1 MLFQCMRFQYQ
12 VMYYFSKKKNSTS
25 GGGGASNLGG
35 LGPKKMVKP
44 KMDLAKALATMGFGT
59 ARIVDAH
66 GERDAQD
73 ELNDALTRLMEA
85 HEKKKKKI
93 LETEK
98 IEVRMRQMSDKLRD
112 EVRTVHEAYQFL
124 AKKYKHDKQRLKDKQ
139 LLQAQEETLKVIEDE
154 EVKDGGFGLQEAV
167 TAKAAAGVWKKP
179 KADDSNPVQEDIE
192 QSLNLQEGPTSTT
205 VTKEIDSEVNRKIS
219 SVANLLSNSKM
230 AS

>member
-1 MLFQCMRFQYQ
+1 
-12 VMYYFSKKKNSTS
+12 
-25 GGGGASNLGG
+25 
-35 LGPKKMVKP
+35 MVKP

-98 IEVRMRQMSDKLRD
+98 IEQRMRQMSDKLRD

-124 AKKYKHDKQRLKDKQ
+124 AKKYKYDKQRLKEKQ
-139 LLQAQEETLKVIEDE
+139 LIQAQEDTLKVIEDE
-154 EVKDGGFGLQEAV
+154 EEKDNGFGLQEAL

-179 KADDSNPVQEDIE
+179 PKPEESEKNLEQIPNQDDANAIASK
-192 QSLNLQEGPTSTT
+192 G
-205 VTKEIDSEVNRKIS
+205 KDSDGETNHKIS
-219 SVANLLSNSKM
+219 SVTALLFENV
-230 AS
+230 

>member
-1 MLFQCMRFQYQ
+1 
-12 VMYYFSKKKNSTS
+12 
-25 GGGGASNLGG
+25 
-35 LGPKKMVKP
+35 
-44 KMDLAKALATMGFGT
+44 MDLAKALATMGFGT

-98 IEVRMRQMSDKLRD
+98 IEERKRQMGDKLRD

-124 AKKYKHDKQRLKDKQ
+124 AKKYKYDKQRLKEKQ

-154 EVKDGGFGLQEAV
+154 EQKDNAFGMQEAV
-167 TAKAAAGVWKKP
+167 TAKQAAGLWKKT
-179 KADDSNPVQEDIE
+179 KNEENASAEDNVEVQP
-192 QSLNLQEGPTSTT
+192 NQEEGTT
-205 VTKEIDSEVNRKIS
+205 TTAAGAKKTDHEIQHKIS
-219 SVANLLSNSKM
+219 SVANLLATLKM